1 MSACL
6 LIIDAMNLIRRIY
19 AVQEKQHKNPQFVLS
34 ATNNTACNA
43 LQKILKVHQ
52 PSHVI
57 CVFDSHQ
64 ESWRHQL
71 LPTYKAGRKPIPA
84 ALKAFLPH
92 IQDAFYEMGIES
104 LITEQDEADDLIA
117 TLAHKVTLKQ
127 QRCIIVSTDKGF
139 YQLLNAYTSIYDYF
153 QSLHMDSYYIENKLS
168 LKINQLIDYWAI
180 TGISSSNIKGVEGI
194 GSKGAFA
201 LLKDYQLIDNMLR
214 QDTLKITDKRLLKL
228 QEQQAAVMLS
238 KQLVSLKKDIQ
249 LGFNLK
255 DLRYVQ
261 KQCK

>member
-1 MSACL
+1 MSASL

-19 AVQEKQHKNPQFVLS
+19 AVQEKQNKNNEFALS

-43 LQKILKVHQ
+43 LQKMLRAHQ
-52 PSHVI
+52 PTHVI

-71 LPTYKAGRKPIPA
+71 LPDYKQGRKPIPST
-84 ALKAFLPH
+84 LKAYLPH

-104 LITEQDEADDLIA
+104 LVTEQDEADDLIA
-117 TLAHKVTLKQ
+117 TLAYKITDKQ

-153 QSLHMDSYYIENKLS
+153 QSLHMDSYYIEHKLG
-168 LKINQLIDYWAI
+168 LKINQLTDYWAI
-180 TGISSSNIKGVEGI
+180 TGISSSHIKGVEGV
-194 GSKGAFA
+194 GSKGALA
-201 LLKDYQLIDNMLR
+201 LLQQYQSLENMLK
-214 QDTLKITDKRLLKL
+214 QSEQTEQLDKRMLKV
-228 QEQQAAVMLS
+228 QQHHQDALLS
-238 KQLVSLKKDIQ
+238 KQLVSLKTQIK

-255 DLRYVQ
+255 DLRYP
-261 KQCK
+261 KK

>member
-1 MSACL
+1 MSASL

-19 AVQEKQHKNPQFVLS
+19 AVQEKQNAKQEFALS

-43 LQKILKVHQ
+43 LQKMLRAHQ
-52 PSHVI
+52 PTHVI

-71 LPTYKAGRKPIPA
+71 LPEYKQGRKPIPP
-84 ALKAFLPH
+84 ALKAYLPT

-117 TLAHKVTLKQ
+117 TLACKITDRQ

-153 QSLHMDSYYIENKLS
+153 QSLHMDSYYVEHKLG
-168 LKINQLIDYWAI
+168 LKINQLTDYWAI
-180 TGISSSNIKGVEGI
+180 TGISSSHIKGVEGV
-194 GSKGAFA
+194 GNKGALA
-201 LLKDYQLIDNMLR
+201 LLQQYQSLDSMLDHT
-214 QDTLKITDKRLLKL
+214 QTEPVDKRLLKV
-228 QEQQAAVMLS
+228 QQHHDDALLS
-238 KQLVSLKKDIQ
+238 KQLVSLKTQIK

-255 DLRYVQ
+255 DLRYQ
-261 KQCK
+261 KK

>member
-1 MSACL
+1 MSASL

-19 AVQEKQHKNPQFVLS
+19 AIQEKQNAKSEFALS

-43 LQKILKVHQ
+43 LQKLLRAHN

-64 ESWRHQL
+64 ASWRHQL
-71 LPTYKAGRKPIPA
+71 LPEYKQGRKPIPSD
-84 ALKAFLPH
+84 LKAYLPH

-104 LITEQDEADDLIA
+104 LVTEQDEADDLIA
-117 TLAHKVTLKQ
+117 TLSHKITARQ
-127 QRCIIVSTDKGF
+127 QRCTIVSTDKGF

-153 QSLHMDSYYIENKLS
+153 QSLHMDSYYIEHKLGM
-168 LKINQLIDYWAI
+168 KIDQLIDYWAI
-180 TGISSSNIKGVEGI
+180 TGISSSHIKGVEGV
-194 GSKGAFA
+194 GDKGALA
-201 LLKDYQLIDNMLR
+201 LLQEYSSLQEMFKAENNS
-214 QDTLKITDKRLLKL
+214 DKRLLKV
-228 QEQQAAVMLS
+228 QQQQQGALLS

-255 DLRYVQ
+255 DIRYP
-261 KQCK
+261 KN

>member
-19 AVQEKQHKNPQFVLS
+19 AVQEKQNKNIDFALS

-43 LQKILKVHQ
+43 LQKMLRAHQ

-64 ESWRHQL
+64 QSWRHQL
-71 LPTYKAGRKPIPA
+71 LPEYKEGRKPIPE
-84 ALKAFLPH
+84 ALKAYLPQ

-104 LITEQDEADDLIA
+104 LVTEQDEADDLIA
-117 TLAHKVTLKQ
+117 TLTSKVTQRQ

-153 QSLHMDSYYIENKLS
+153 QSLHMDSYYVEHKLG

-180 TGISSSNIKGVEGI
+180 TGISSSHIKGVEGV
-194 GSKGAFA
+194 GNKGALA
-201 LLKDYQLIDNMLR
+201 LLQQYQSLDNMLK
-214 QDTLKITDKRLLKL
+214 QVQPIVSEDKRLQKV
-228 QEQQAAVMLS
+228 QAHQADALLS
-238 KQLVSLKKDIQ
+238 KQLVTLKTEIG

-255 DLRYVQ
+255 DLRYQ
-261 KQCK
+261 TK

>member
-1 MSACL
+1 MSASL

-19 AVQEKQHKNPQFVLS
+19 AVQEKQNTNNEFALS

-43 LQKILKVHQ
+43 IQKMLRVHQ
-52 PSHVI
+52 PTHVI

-71 LPTYKAGRKPIPA
+71 LAEYKEGRKPIPPT
-84 ALKAFLPH
+84 LKAYLPQ

-117 TLAHKVTLKQ
+117 TLNSKVTERQ

-153 QSLHMDSYYIENKLS
+153 KSLHMDSYYVENQLG
-168 LKINQLIDYWAI
+168 LKICQLTDFWAI
-180 TGISSSNIKGVEGI
+180 AGISSSHIKGVEGV
-194 GSKGAFA
+194 GNKGALA
-201 LLKDYQLIDNMLR
+201 LLEEYQNLDNML
-214 QDTLKITDKRLLKL
+214 QQTETSDKRLLK
-228 QEQQAAVMLS
+228 VK
-238 KQLVSLKKDIQ
+238 KQKNEALLAKKLVSLKIDIE

-255 DLRYVQ
+255 DLRYQ
-261 KQCK
+261 KK

>member
-1 MSACL
+1 MSASL

-19 AVQEKQHKNPQFVLS
+19 AIQEKQNAKSEFALS

-43 LQKILKVHQ
+43 LQKLLRAHN

-64 ESWRHQL
+64 ASWRHQL
-71 LPTYKAGRKPIPA
+71 LPEYKQGRKPIPSD
-84 ALKAFLPH
+84 LKAYLPH

-104 LITEQDEADDLIA
+104 LVTEEDEADDLIA
-117 TLAHKVTLKQ
+117 TLSHKITARQ
-127 QRCIIVSTDKGF
+127 QRCTIVSTDKGF

-153 QSLHMDSYYIENKLS
+153 QSLHMDSYYIEHKLGM
-168 LKINQLIDYWAI
+168 KIDQLIDYWAI
-180 TGISSSNIKGVEGI
+180 TGISSSHIKGVEGV
-194 GSKGAFA
+194 GDKGALA
-201 LLKDYQLIDNMLR
+201 LLQEYSSLQEMFKAENNS
-214 QDTLKITDKRLLKL
+214 DKRLLKV
-228 QEQQAAVMLS
+228 QQQQQGALLS

-255 DLRYVQ
+255 DLRYP
-261 KQCK
+261 KN